1 MIFRKVADVRRER
14 ELAERR
20 KNEPQLDHNQD
31 HLVRKIFSKFRRG
44 TAGGSTAGSNH
55 AALPPS
61 SGTPVATPD
70 VERGGASD
78 SESAC
83 STRLGTAADEATSAP
98 ITTLATTPQS
108 APQTTSR
115 AVTRWGRLLGSASSG
130 AEASDKEARGT
141 ASISVKERPAPQP
154 PSGSGNKVF
163 PKQVTPQR
171 SNRQQDTIEEIV
183 EVEERR
189 VARTALLRKAES
201 NDSGILRS
209 SEQRLNEPAPVSTP
223 TPTPTPVTPTIAPLP
238 APELQQVLASIAEFK
253 VDIRLELQRLGQ
265 RAARLEDMLC
275 AVSERLG
282 PGSSTATTPAPS
294 EEDAPRSARS
304 QRGGDSSS
312 TAPSSAA
319 PSATVRKRR
328 SKSRSS
334 KPPAPAP
341 ATPASDEPA
350 SASARSD
357 EDEGRPSTARSRTR
371 EYL

>member
-1 MIFRKVADVRRER
+1 M
-14 ELAERR
+14 
-20 KNEPQLDHNQD
+20 DHNQD

-55 AALPPS
+55 AALPPAS
-61 SGTPVATPD
+61 TPAATPD

-83 STRLGTAADEATSAP
+83 STRLSTAQDDPMSTVVISTAAAATPTSA
-98 ITTLATTPQS
+98 T
-108 APQTTSR
+108 QTTSR
-115 AVTRWGRLLGSASSG
+115 AATRWGRLLGSASSG
-130 AEASDKEARGT
+130 GDSTDKEGRGGSSHST
-141 ASISVKERPAPQP
+141 KERPAPPP

-163 PKQVTPQR
+163 PKQATPQR
-171 SNRQQDTIEEIV
+171 SSRQQDTIEEIV

-189 VARTALLRKAES
+189 VVSRTALRKAES

-209 SEQRLNEPAPVSTP
+209 SEQRLCEPPAPQVI
-223 TPTPTPVTPTIAPLP
+223 PTPVTPAVAPLP
-238 APELQQVLASIAEFK
+238 APELQLVLASIAEFK
-253 VDIRLELQRLGQ
+253 VDVRLELQRLGQ
-265 RAARLEDMLC
+265 RAARLEEMLC

-282 PGSSTATTPAPS
+282 PMSSTATTPAPS
-294 EEDAPRSARS
+294 EEEGPRSARS
-304 QRGGDSSS
+304 HRGVGESSS

-328 SKSRSS
+328 SKSRTT

-341 ATPASDEPA
+341 TTPASDEPA

-357 EDEGRPSTARSRTR
+357 EDDNRSSVTRSRR
-371 EYL
+371 GEYL